1 MSTRISQ
8 MITTAPCVVVLLIL
22 QAQGCATRNDL
33 AKLKDS
39 LASEVKMA
47 RHEAQALRGR
57 VETVQRQAKQESST
71 ATNFEERIRTVET
84 KHEVMRDEVLRQL
97 GPMKQAIENMMAR
110 HALEMETFRTELS
123 DVRKRVVEAQ
133 QDRVALTT
141 AVQRL
146 HTLSR
151 TLLRRYQLE
160 MDGLRGHLREMEQLA
175 KDLEPFADN
184 SGKNK

>member
-1 MSTRISQ
+1 
-8 MITTAPCVVVLLIL
+8 
-22 QAQGCATRNDL
+22 
-33 AKLKDS
+33 
-39 LASEVKMA
+39 
-47 RHEAQALRGR
+47 
-57 VETVQRQAKQESST
+57 
-71 ATNFEERIRTVET
+71 
-84 KHEVMRDEVLRQL
+84 
-97 GPMKQAIENMMAR
+97 MMAR

>member
-97 GPMKQAIENMMAR
+97 GPMNRPLK
-110 HALEMETFRTELS
+110 T
-123 DVRKRVVEAQ
+123 
-133 QDRVALTT
+133 
-141 AVQRL
+141 
-146 HTLSR
+146 
-151 TLLRRYQLE
+151 
-160 MDGLRGHLREMEQLA
+160 
-175 KDLEPFADN
+175 
-184 SGKNK
+184 